1 MILLVRWLLDVLHS
15 EFANHLKDKIQSRE
29 IKNLTT
35 KFILNKLYNNICC
48 GI

>member
-1 MILLVRWLLDVLHS
+1 MILLVRLLDVLHS
-15 EFANHLKDKIQSRE
+15 EFANHLRDKIQSRE

-35 KFILNKLYNNICC
+35 KFILNKIFNNICC